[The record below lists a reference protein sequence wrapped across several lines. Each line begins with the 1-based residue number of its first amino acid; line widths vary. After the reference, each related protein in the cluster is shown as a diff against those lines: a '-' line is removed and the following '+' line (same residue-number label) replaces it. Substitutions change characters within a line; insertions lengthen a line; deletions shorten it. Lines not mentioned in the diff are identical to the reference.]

1 MKISNLA
8 VSIIGRYFFKK
19 YFLCYFH
26 RFIIWNCCH
35 KFLAK
40 TEHFAFLK
48 LWVGFRNKKF
58 SKRQFLWNCLKHN
71 NKLVNIKLPVSVNIS
86 DFFPDLANSWHLIFR
101 HVTWLCNYV
110 TSCQRY
116 QIVMQHGDSWFMWKG
131 YSLLK
136 RFSSIKKAFK
146 MHWISNHKKTP
157 KKSQN
162 TKPNI
167 RILNRTKNTKIMR
180 FGD

>member
-1 MKISNLA
+1 MLLFIRHFLSLSRVGCVHQPYLRLNRCFFTCWLVHKKILKSLKISNLA
-8 VSIIGRYFFKK
+8 VSIIGRYFFKNI
-19 YFLCYFH
+19 FLCYFH
-26 RFIIWNCCH
+26 RFIIWNFCH

-110 TSCQRY
+110 TSC
-116 QIVMQHGDSWFMWKG
+116 
-131 YSLLK
+131 
-136 RFSSIKKAFK
+136 
-146 MHWISNHKKTP
+146 
-157 KKSQN
+157 
-162 TKPNI
+162 
-167 RILNRTKNTKIMR
+167 
-180 FGD
+180 